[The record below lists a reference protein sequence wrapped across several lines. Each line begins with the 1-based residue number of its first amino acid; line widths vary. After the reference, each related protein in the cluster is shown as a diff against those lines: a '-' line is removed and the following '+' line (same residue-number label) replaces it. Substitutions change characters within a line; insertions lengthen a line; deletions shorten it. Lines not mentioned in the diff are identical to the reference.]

1 MNSSNIEHYLSSRCR
16 GQFMGVFSSDT
27 LPTSIKKRP
36 AIIVC
41 NTDPSDRGGE
51 HWICIYID
59 KNRRGEFFDFFGRRP
74 CQPFC
79 SFMDRHCIN
88 WTYNDRQLQHILS
101 TVCGN
106 YCVFFAIYKSYG
118 HEMHRIVCA
127 FTDNPIINDRL
138 VDRFIRKLK

>member
-1 MNSSNIEHYLSSRCR
+1 
-16 GQFMGVFSSDT
+16 MGVFSSDT

-41 NTDPSDRGGE
+41 NTDPSDRSGE

-59 KNRRGEFFDFFGRRP
+59 RNRCGEFFDNFGRRP

-79 SFMDRHCIN
+79 SFMDNHCIN

-101 TVCGN
+101 NLSGA
-106 YCVFFAIYKSYG
+106 YCIFFAIFKSYG
-118 HEMHRIVCA
+118 HDMRRIVCA
-127 FTDNPIINDRL
+127 FTDDPMLNDRIM
-138 VDRFIRKLK
+138 DRFIRKLK